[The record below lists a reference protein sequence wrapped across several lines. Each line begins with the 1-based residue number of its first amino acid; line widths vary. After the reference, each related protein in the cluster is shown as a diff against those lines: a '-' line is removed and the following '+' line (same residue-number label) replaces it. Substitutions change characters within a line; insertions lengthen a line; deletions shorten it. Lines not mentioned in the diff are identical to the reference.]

1 MLQQRPRPSRSPR
14 AGLTLLEVLLA
25 ASLGVILIGAIY
37 AAIEQSWRLTRSGR
51 IELERQQIAR
61 AVLRRIE
68 LDLRGTMFT
77 PQVTTDDESSA
88 VDDSGLAAA
97 MASAGLN
104 SSGSVASSNSGSTG
118 SSTGSSNTG
127 SSGSGSGSSTGSSTT
142 STTEEEG
149 EVSWTASVGIRG
161 SMTELVIDVSHTKP
175 VAVTDVTASP
185 LSTDLQTVTYGIGN
199 ADALVLSTG
208 ATGPLARSDADGFGL
223 MRRQGDRSSIAASG
237 DGGGTSM
244 GSTQL
249 LAPEISSIQFRYFNG
264 LNWETEWD
272 SVTNEGLPR
281 AVEVTIV
288 FDPPPATGRL
298 LASSVSAS
306 STQYRRVIAIPTSD
320 PIMTEESY

>member
-1 MLQQRPRPSRSPR
+1 MLLQRPRRRRSAR

-25 ASLGVILIGAIY
+25 AGLGVILLGAIY
-37 AAIEQSWRLTRSGR
+37 AAIEQSWRFTRSGR

-68 LDLRGTMFT
+68 LDLRGTMYT
-77 PQVTTDDESSA
+77 PQLTSEEDAGA

-118 SSTGSSNTG
+118 SSSGSTG
-127 SSGSGSGSSTGSSTT
+127 SSGSGSGSSTGSGSTST
-142 STTEEEG
+142 TTEEEG

-199 ADALVLSTG
+199 SDALVLSTG

-223 MRRQGDRSSIAASG
+223 MRRQGDRSSITPTG
-237 DGGGTSM
+237 DGGGTST

-249 LAPEISSIQFRYFNG
+249 LAPEINSIQFRYFNG
-264 LNWETEWD
+264 LSWETEWD

-288 FDPPPATGRL
+288 FEPPPATGRL
-298 LASSVSAS
+298 LASPVSAS
-306 STQYRRVIAIPTSD
+306 STQHRRVIAIPTSD